1 MNPFNFS
8 LLLFW
13 HDGTRFENDST
24 DSLLNRLLKL
34 KYMKTIFT
42 LLSSLFISASVLAAD
57 AKQKSVVTIKSVDNQ
72 NIMVVLDGKRFDA
85 NDNSIMISNLNAG
98 QHSVKVYRLRN
109 NGVFN
114 ILGKR
119 YEVVYNSTVTL
130 KKRTHLF
137 ITIERSGFIS
147 MQENKLKNGRD
158 FDYDDDDYDFDD
170 YYERD
175 RYATGMNEAEF
186 DRMLQSISREWL
198 ESNKIKSVTQVTKTN
213 RFTTDQV
220 KELMRLFT
228 FENYRLEVAKLA
240 YVNTVDKWNYSEV
253 NTLFSYQASKTELD
267 RYIRSQR

>member
-1 MNPFNFS
+1 
-8 LLLFW
+8 
-13 HDGTRFENDST
+13 
-24 DSLLNRLLKL
+24 
-34 KYMKTIFT
+34 MKTIFT

-57 AKQKSVVTIKSVDNQ
+57 AKQKSAVTIKSVDNQ

-85 NDNSIMISNLNAG
+85 NDNSIMISNLDAG

-119 YEVVYNSTVTL
+119 YEVVYNSTVSL
-130 KKRTHLF
+130 KKRTHLL
-137 ITIERSGFIS
+137 ITIERNGFIS
-147 MQENKLKNGRD
+147 MQENKLKNGRGFEYD
-158 FDYDDDDYDFDD
+158 DYYDYDDYDE
-170 YYERD
+170 YYDRD
-175 RYATGMNEAEF
+175 RYATGMNKVEF

-240 YVNTVDKWNYSEV
+240 YINTVDKWNYSEV
-253 NTLFSYQASKTELD
+253 NTLFSFQASKIELD

>member
-1 MNPFNFS
+1 
-8 LLLFW
+8 
-13 HDGTRFENDST
+13 
-24 DSLLNRLLKL
+24 
-34 KYMKTIFT
+34 MKTIFT

-98 QHSVKVYRLRN
+98 QHSIKVYRLRN

-119 YEVVYNSTVTL
+119 YEVVYNSTVSL
-130 KKRTHLF
+130 KKRTHLL
-137 ITIERSGFIS
+137 ITIERNGFIS
-147 MQENKLKNGRD
+147 MQENKLKNGRG
-158 FDYDDDDYDFDD
+158 FEYDDDYDYDD
-170 YYERD
+170 YDEYNDRD
-175 RYATGMNEAEF
+175 RYATGMNKAEF

-240 YVNTVDKWNYSEV
+240 YINTVDKWNYSEV
-253 NTLFSYQASKTELD
+253 NTLFSFQASKIELD

>member
-1 MNPFNFS
+1 
-8 LLLFW
+8 
-13 HDGTRFENDST
+13 
-24 DSLLNRLLKL
+24 
-34 KYMKTIFT
+34 MKTFFT

-98 QHSVKVYRLRN
+98 QHSIKVYRLRN

-119 YEVVYNSTVTL
+119 YEVVYNSTVSL
-130 KKRTHLF
+130 KKRTHLL
-137 ITIERSGFIS
+137 ITIERNGFIS
-147 MQENKLKNGRD
+147 MQENKLKNGRG
-158 FDYDDDDYDFDD
+158 FEYDDDYDYDD
-170 YYERD
+170 YDEYYDRD
-175 RYATGMNEAEF
+175 RYATGMNKAEF

-240 YVNTVDKWNYSEV
+240 YINTVDKWNYSEV
-253 NTLFSYQASKTELD
+253 NTLFSFQASKTELD

>member
-1 MNPFNFS
+1 
-8 LLLFW
+8 
-13 HDGTRFENDST
+13 
-24 DSLLNRLLKL
+24 
-34 KYMKTIFT
+34 MKTIFT

-57 AKQKSVVTIKSVDNQ
+57 AKQKSAVTIKSVDNQ

-85 NDNSIMISNLNAG
+85 NNNSIMISNLNAG

-119 YEVVYNSTVTL
+119 YEVVYNSTVNL
-130 KKRTHLF
+130 KKRTHLL
-137 ITIERSGFIS
+137 ITIERNGFIS
-147 MQENKLKNGRD
+147 MQENKLKNGCG
-158 FDYDDDDYDFDD
+158 FEYDDDYDYDD
-170 YYERD
+170 YDEYYEGD
-175 RYATGMNEAEF
+175 RYATGMNKVEF

-240 YVNTVDKWNYSEV
+240 YINTVDKWNYSEV
-253 NTLFSYQASKTELD
+253 NTLFSFQASKIELD

>member
-1 MNPFNFS
+1 
-8 LLLFW
+8 
-13 HDGTRFENDST
+13 
-24 DSLLNRLLKL
+24 
-34 KYMKTIFT
+34 MKTIFT

-57 AKQKSVVTIKSVDNQ
+57 AKQKSAVTIKSVDNQ

-85 NDNSIMISNLNAG
+85 NNNSIMISNLNAG

-119 YEVVYNSTVTL
+119 YEVVYNSTVNL
-130 KKRTHLF
+130 KKRTHLL
-137 ITIERSGFIS
+137 ITIERNGFIS
-147 MQENKLKNGRD
+147 MQENKLKNGRG
-158 FDYDDDDYDFDD
+158 FEYDDDYDYDD
-170 YYERD
+170 YDEYYEGD
-175 RYATGMNEAEF
+175 RYATGMNKIEF

-240 YVNTVDKWNYSEV
+240 YINTVDKWNYSEV
-253 NTLFSYQASKTELD
+253 NTLFSFQASKIELD